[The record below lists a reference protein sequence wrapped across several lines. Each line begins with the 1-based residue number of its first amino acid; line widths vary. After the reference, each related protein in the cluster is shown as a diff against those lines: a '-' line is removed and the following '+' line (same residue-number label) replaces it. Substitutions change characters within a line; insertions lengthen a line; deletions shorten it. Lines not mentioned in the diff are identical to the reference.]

1 MKSTIYT
8 KEKFVAVIEM
18 SSDELMLLSNVLTS
32 VEVSDQIKNDKTW
45 KSFVSLFSEVAV
57 VDRAYP

>member
-18 SSDELMLLSNVLTS
+18 SADELRLLSSVLAS
-32 VEVSDQIKNDKTW
+32 VEVPDQIKNDRTW

-57 VDRAYP
+57 GNRAYP